1 MIKSLTFD
9 GKSGY
14 IGSKYTK
21 KDKPKKPNK
30 TDWVY
35 RNKHIEGTHRFA
47 FNEEKFER
55 DMAEYESEMEFYK
68 KHVGKYKVNCSEIL
82 VGRTFTFESDKIN
95 LIFGPNSSGK
105 TTILKSIAA
114 HAFCKDGFS
123 KFLEPYDFNVWNISE
138 SEFDIYDAY
147 RDALRKKIYTFY
159 GTSSIIDWDGSPI
172 YFHNFEN
179 RRSYG
184 SIGELTGSII
194 GSIGEEINYIM
205 GRDRSSSSQNMFY
218 QFSKLSKLMSKSIT
232 FEDILE
238 APKKKY
244 LNERVNEN
252 WSTAYKVQEEY
263 YKSFPM
269 SYDRNG
275 QNTYLLDEIDKSMD
289 ILNVNEL
296 YTNVLPKMLDKY
308 GTQIIIISHSPI
320 VLRDEIFKSD
330 KYNFISMDEEYTQ
343 KCKKLI

>member
-14 IGSKYTK
+14 IGSKFTEE
-21 KDKPKKPNK
+21 DKPIKPNK
-30 TDWVY
+30 KDWRY
-35 RNKHIEGTHRFA
+35 QDRYPHQN
-47 FNEEKFER
+47 FNEEKFEK
-55 DMAEYESEMEFYK
+55 DMTRYKSEMDFYK
-68 KHVGKYKVNCSEIL
+68 KHVGKYKVSCSEIL

-95 LIFGPNSSGK
+95 LIFGPNASGK
-105 TTILKSIAA
+105 STILKSIAA
-114 HAFCKDGFS
+114 HAFCVDGFS
-123 KFLEPYDFNVWNISE
+123 KFLEPVDFNVSWWNTPE
-138 SEFDIYDAY
+138 SEKLNAY
-147 RDALRKKIYTFY
+147 RDCLRKRVDSFY
-159 GTSSIIDWDGSPI
+159 GTSSIIEWDGSPI

-184 SIGELTGSII
+184 NIGELTGSII
-194 GSIGEEINYIM
+194 EDVGEEMMYIL
-205 GRDRSSSSQNMFY
+205 DRSHISSSQNMFY
-218 QFSKLSKLMSKSIT
+218 QFSKLSNLISKNIT

-238 APKKKY
+238 TPKKKY
-244 LNERVNEN
+244 SNKDKDDV
-252 WSTAYKVQEEY
+252 WSIVYKVQEEY

-289 ILNVNEL
+289 ILNINEL
-296 YTNVLPKMLDKY
+296 YTNILPKLLDKY
-308 GTQIIIISHSPI
+308 GKQIIIISHSPI
-320 VLRDEIFKSD
+320 VLRDEIIKSD

>member
-14 IGSKYTK
+14 IGSKFTEE
-21 KDKPKKPNK
+21 DKPIKPNK
-30 TDWVY
+30 KDWRY
-35 RNKHIEGTHRFA
+35 QDGYIHRK
-47 FNEEKFER
+47 FNEEKYEK
-55 DMAEYESEMEFYK
+55 DMTRYKSEIDFYK
-68 KHVGKYKVNCSEIL
+68 KHVGKYKVSCSEIL

-95 LIFGPNSSGK
+95 LIFGPNASGK
-105 TTILKSIAA
+105 STILKSIAA
-114 HAFCKDGFS
+114 HAFCVDGFS
-123 KFLEPYDFNVWNISE
+123 KLLEPVDFNVSWWKIPE
-138 SEFDIYDAY
+138 SEKLNAY
-147 RDALRKKIYTFY
+147 RDCLRKRVDSFY
-159 GTSSIIDWDGSPI
+159 GTSSIIEWDGSPI

>member
-1 MIKSLTFD
+1 M
-9 GKSGY
+9 
-14 IGSKYTK
+14 
-21 KDKPKKPNK
+21 
-30 TDWVY
+30 
-35 RNKHIEGTHRFA
+35 
-47 FNEEKFER
+47 
-55 DMAEYESEMEFYK
+55 
-68 KHVGKYKVNCSEIL
+68 
-82 VGRTFTFESDKIN
+82 
-95 LIFGPNSSGK
+95 
-105 TTILKSIAA
+105 KSIAA

-123 KFLEPYDFNVWNISE
+123 KFLEPYDFNIWNISE
-138 SEFDIYDAY
+138 SELDIYDTY

-238 APKKKY
+238 TPKKKY

-289 ILNVNEL
+289 ILNVNEQ

>member
-14 IGSKYTK
+14 IGSKFTEE
-21 KDKPKKPNK
+21 DKPIKPNK
-30 TDWVY
+30 KDWRY
-35 RNKHIEGTHRFA
+35 QDGYIHRK
-47 FNEEKFER
+47 FNEEKYEK
-55 DMAEYESEMEFYK
+55 DMTRYKSEMDFYK
-68 KHVGKYKVNCSEIL
+68 KHVGKYKVSCSEIL

-95 LIFGPNSSGK
+95 LIFGPNASGK
-105 TTILKSIAA
+105 STILKSIAA
-114 HAFCKDGFS
+114 HAFCVDGFS
-123 KFLEPYDFNVWNISE
+123 KLLEPVDFNVSWWKIPE
-138 SEFDIYDAY
+138 SEKLNAY
-147 RDALRKKIYTFY
+147 RDCLRKRVDSFY
-159 GTSSIIDWDGSPI
+159 GTSSIIEWDGSPI

-296 YTNVLPKMLDKY
+296 YTNVLPKMLEKY

>member
-14 IGSKYTK
+14 IGSKFTEE
-21 KDKPKKPNK
+21 DKPIKPNK
-30 TDWVY
+30 KDWRY
-35 RNKHIEGTHRFA
+35 QDGYPHQN
-47 FNEEKFER
+47 FNEEKFEK
-55 DMAEYESEMEFYK
+55 DMTRYKSEMDFYK
-68 KHVGKYKVNCSEIL
+68 KHVGKYKVSCSEIL

-95 LIFGPNSSGK
+95 LIFGPNASGK
-105 TTILKSIAA
+105 STILKSIAA
-114 HAFCKDGFS
+114 HAFCEDGFS
-123 KFLEPYDFNVWNISE
+123 KFLEPFDFNVSWWNTPE
-138 SEFDIYDAY
+138 SEKLNAY
-147 RDALRKKIYTFY
+147 RDCLRKRVDSFY
-159 GTSSIIDWDGSPI
+159 GTSSIIEWDGSPI

-184 SIGELTGSII
+184 NIGELTGSII
-194 GSIGEEINYIM
+194 DDVGEEMMYILERGSI
-205 GRDRSSSSQNMFY
+205 SSSQNMFY
-218 QFSKLSKLMSKSIT
+218 QFSKLSNLMSKNIT

-238 APKKKY
+238 IPKKKY
-244 LNERVNEN
+244 SKDKDDV
-252 WSTAYKVQEEY
+252 WSIVYKVQEEY

-289 ILNVNEL
+289 ILNINEL
-296 YTNVLPKMLDKY
+296 YTNILPKLLDKY
-308 GTQIIIISHSPI
+308 GKQIIIISHSPI
-320 VLRDEIFKSD
+320 VLRDEIIKSD

>member
-14 IGSKYTK
+14 IGSKFTEE
-21 KDKPKKPNK
+21 DKPIKPNK
-30 TDWVY
+30 KDWRY
-35 RNKHIEGTHRFA
+35 QEIYPHRN
-47 FNEEKFER
+47 FNEEKFEK
-55 DMAEYESEMEFYK
+55 DMTRYKSEMDFYK
-68 KHVGKYKVNCSEIL
+68 KHVGKYKVSCSEIL

-95 LIFGPNSSGK
+95 LIFGPNASGK
-105 TTILKSIAA
+105 STILKSIAA
-114 HAFCKDGFS
+114 HAFCVDGFS
-123 KFLEPYDFNVWNISE
+123 KFLEPYDFNIWNISE
-138 SEFDIYDAY
+138 SELDIYDTY

-238 APKKKY
+238 TPKKKY

-296 YTNVLPKMLDKY
+296 YTNVLPKMFDKY

-320 VLRDEIFKSD
+320 VLRDDIFKSD

>member
-14 IGSKYTK
+14 IGSKFTEE
-21 KDKPKKPNK
+21 DKPIKPNK
-30 TDWVY
+30 EDWRY
-35 RNKHIEGTHRFA
+35 RDSGYHQNFK
-47 FNEEKFER
+47 EEKFEK
-55 DMAEYESEMEFYK
+55 DMTRYKSEMDFYK
-68 KHVGKYKVNCSEIL
+68 KHVGKYKVSCSEIL

-95 LIFGPNSSGK
+95 LIFGPNASGK
-105 TTILKSIAA
+105 STILKSIAA
-114 HAFCKDGFS
+114 HAFCEDGFS
-123 KFLEPYDFNVWNISE
+123 KFLEPLDFNVGWWNIPE
-138 SEFDIYDAY
+138 SEKLNSY
-147 RDALRKKIYTFY
+147 RDCLRKKVDYFY

-184 SIGELTGSII
+184 NIGELTGSII
-194 GSIGEEINYIM
+194 DDVGEEMMYILERGSI
-205 GRDRSSSSQNMFY
+205 SSSQNMFY
-218 QFSKLSKLMSKSIT
+218 QFSKLSNLMSKNIT

-238 APKKKY
+238 TPKKKY
-244 LNERVNEN
+244 SNKDKDDV
-252 WSTAYKVQEEY
+252 WSIVYKVQEEY

-289 ILNVNEL
+289 ILNINEL
-296 YTNVLPKMLDKY
+296 YTNILPKLLDKY
-308 GTQIIIISHSPI
+308 GKQIIIISHSPI
-320 VLRDEIFKSD
+320 VLRDEIIKSD

>member
-14 IGSKYTK
+14 IGSKFTEE
-21 KDKPKKPNK
+21 DKPIKPNK
-30 TDWVY
+30 KDWRY
-35 RNKHIEGTHRFA
+35 QEIYPHRK
-47 FNEEKFER
+47 FNEEKYEK
-55 DMAEYESEMEFYK
+55 DMVRYKSEMDFYK
-68 KHVGKYKVNCSEIL
+68 KHVGKYKVSCSEIL

-95 LIFGPNSSGK
+95 LIFGPNASGK
-105 TTILKSIAA
+105 STILKSIAA
-114 HAFCKDGFS
+114 HAFCVDGFS
-123 KFLEPYDFNVWNISE
+123 KFLEPVDFSIMDFKRDISE
-138 SEFDIYDAY
+138 NEKLNAY
-147 RDALRKKIYTFY
+147 RDGLRKKVDYFY

-184 SIGELTGSII
+184 YIGELTGSII
-194 GSIGEEINYIM
+194 DDVGEEMMYILE
-205 GRDRSSSSQNMFY
+205 RNNISSSQNMFY
-218 QFSKLSKLMSKSIT
+218 QFSKLSNLMSKNIT

-238 APKKKY
+238 IPKKKY
-244 LNERVNEN
+244 SKDNGI
-252 WSTAYKVQEEY
+252 WSTFYKVQEEY

-289 ILNVNEL
+289 ILNINEL
-296 YTNVLPKMLDKY
+296 YTNILPKLLDKY
-308 GTQIIIISHSPI
+308 GKQIIIISHSPI
-320 VLRDEIFKSD
+320 VLRDEIIKSD

>member
-14 IGSKYTK
+14 IGSKFTEE
-21 KDKPKKPNK
+21 DKPIKPNK
-30 TDWVY
+30 KDWRY
-35 RNKHIEGTHRFA
+35 QEIYPHRN
-47 FNEEKFER
+47 FNEEKFEK
-55 DMAEYESEMEFYK
+55 DMTRYKSEMDFYK
-68 KHVGKYKVNCSEIL
+68 KHVGKYKVSCSEIL

-95 LIFGPNSSGK
+95 LIFGPNASGK
-105 TTILKSIAA
+105 STILKSIAA
-114 HAFCKDGFS
+114 HAFCVDGFS
-123 KFLEPYDFNVWNISE
+123 KFLEPVDFNVSWWNTPE
-138 SEFDIYDAY
+138 SEKLNAY
-147 RDALRKKIYTFY
+147 RDCLRKRVDSFY
-159 GTSSIIDWDGSPI
+159 GTSSIIEWDGSPI

-238 APKKKY
+238 TPKKKY
-244 LNERVNEN
+244 SNERVNEN

-320 VLRDEIFKSD
+320 VLRDDIFKSD

>member
-14 IGSKYTK
+14 IGSKFTEE
-21 KDKPKKPNK
+21 DKPIKPNK
-30 TDWVY
+30 KDWRY
-35 RNKHIEGTHRFA
+35 QEIYPHRN
-47 FNEEKFER
+47 FNEEKFEK
-55 DMAEYESEMEFYK
+55 DMTRYKSEMDFYK
-68 KHVGKYKVNCSEIL
+68 KHVGKYKVSCSEIL

-95 LIFGPNSSGK
+95 LIFGPNASGK
-105 TTILKSIAA
+105 STILKSIAA

-123 KFLEPYDFNVWNISE
+123 KFLEPYDFNIWNISE
-138 SEFDIYDAY
+138 SELDIYDTY

-194 GSIGEEINYIM
+194 GSIDEEINYIM

-238 APKKKY
+238 TPKKKY

-252 WSTAYKVQEEY
+252 WSTVYKVQEEY

-296 YTNVLPKMLDKY
+296 YTNVLPKMFDKY

-320 VLRDEIFKSD
+320 VLRDDIFKSD

>member
-14 IGSKYTK
+14 IGSKFTEE
-21 KDKPKKPNK
+21 DKPIKPNK
-30 TDWVY
+30 KDWRY
-35 RNKHIEGTHRFA
+35 QEIYPHRN
-47 FNEEKFER
+47 FNEEKFEK
-55 DMAEYESEMEFYK
+55 DMTRYKSEMDFYK
-68 KHVGKYKVNCSEIL
+68 KHVGKYKVSCSEIL

-95 LIFGPNSSGK
+95 LIFGPNASGK
-105 TTILKSIAA
+105 STILKSIAA
-114 HAFCKDGFS
+114 HAFCVDGFS
-123 KFLEPYDFNVWNISE
+123 KFLEPYDFNIWNISE
-138 SEFDIYDAY
+138 SELDIYDTY

-238 APKKKY
+238 TPKKKY

-252 WSTAYKVQEEY
+252 WSTVYKVQEEY

-296 YTNVLPKMLDKY
+296 YTNVLPKMFDKY

-320 VLRDEIFKSD
+320 VLRDDIFKSD

>member
-14 IGSKYTK
+14 IGSKFTEE
-21 KDKPKKPNK
+21 DKPIKPNK
-30 TDWVY
+30 KDWRY
-35 RNKHIEGTHRFA
+35 QDGYIHRK
-47 FNEEKFER
+47 FNEEKYEK
-55 DMAEYESEMEFYK
+55 DMTRYKSEIDFYK
-68 KHVGKYKVNCSEIL
+68 KHVGKYKVSCSEIL

-95 LIFGPNSSGK
+95 LIFGPNASGK
-105 TTILKSIAA
+105 STILKSIAA
-114 HAFCKDGFS
+114 HAFCVDGFS
-123 KFLEPYDFNVWNISE
+123 KLLEPVDFNVSWWKIPE
-138 SEFDIYDAY
+138 SEKLNAY
-147 RDALRKKIYTFY
+147 RDCLRKRVDSFY
-159 GTSSIIDWDGSPI
+159 GTSSIIEWDGSPI

-184 SIGELTGSII
+184 NIGELTGSII
-194 GSIGEEINYIM
+194 DDVGEEMMYILERGSI
-205 GRDRSSSSQNMFY
+205 SSSQNMFY
-218 QFSKLSKLMSKSIT
+218 QFSKLSNLMSKNIT

-238 APKKKY
+238 IPKKKY
-244 LNERVNEN
+244 SNKDKDDV
-252 WSTAYKVQEEY
+252 WSIVYKVQEEY

-289 ILNVNEL
+289 ILNINEL
-296 YTNVLPKMLDKY
+296 YTNILPKLLDKY
-308 GTQIIIISHSPI
+308 GKQIIIISHSPI
-320 VLRDEIFKSD
+320 VLRDEIIKSD

>member
-14 IGSKYTK
+14 IGSKFTEE
-21 KDKPKKPNK
+21 DKPIKPNK
-30 TDWVY
+30 KDWRY
-35 RNKHIEGTHRFA
+35 QEIYPHRN
-47 FNEEKFER
+47 FNEEKFEK
-55 DMAEYESEMEFYK
+55 DMTRYKSEMDFYK
-68 KHVGKYKVNCSEIL
+68 KHVGKYKVSCSEIL

-95 LIFGPNSSGK
+95 LIFGPNASGK
-105 TTILKSIAA
+105 STILKSIAA

-123 KFLEPYDFNVWNISE
+123 KFLEPYDFNIWNISE
-138 SEFDIYDAY
+138 SELDIYDTY

-238 APKKKY
+238 TPKKKY

-252 WSTAYKVQEEY
+252 WSTVYKVQEEY

-296 YTNVLPKMLDKY
+296 YTNVLPKMFDKY

-320 VLRDEIFKSD
+320 VLRDDIFKSD

>member
-14 IGSKYTK
+14 IGSKFTEE
-21 KDKPKKPNK
+21 DKPIKPNK
-30 TDWVY
+30 KDWRY
-35 RNKHIEGTHRFA
+35 QDGYIHRK
-47 FNEEKFER
+47 FNEEKYEK
-55 DMAEYESEMEFYK
+55 DMTRYKSEMDFYK
-68 KHVGKYKVNCSEIL
+68 KHVGKYKVSCSEIL

-95 LIFGPNSSGK
+95 LIFGPNASGK
-105 TTILKSIAA
+105 STILKSIAA
-114 HAFCKDGFS
+114 HAFCVDGFS
-123 KFLEPYDFNVWNISE
+123 KLLEPVDFNVSWWKIPE
-138 SEFDIYDAY
+138 SEKLNAY
-147 RDALRKKIYTFY
+147 RDCLRKRVDSFY
-159 GTSSIIDWDGSPI
+159 GTSSIIEWDGSPI

>member
-9 GKSGY
+9 GKCGY

-21 KDKPKKPNK
+21 EDKPEKPNK
-30 TDWVY
+30 KEWKYQD
-35 RNKHIEGTHRFA
+35 KQIENTHRLS
-47 FNEEKFER
+47 FNKEKFER
-55 DMAEYESEMEFYK
+55 DMAIYKSEMDFYK

-95 LIFGPNSSGK
+95 IIFGPNASGK

-123 KFLEPYDFNVWNISE
+123 EFLRPFDLNISWNFSE
-138 SEFDIYDAY
+138 SKLDAY
-147 RDALRKKIYTFY
+147 RDALRKKVDTFY

-179 RRSYG
+179 RRSQG
-184 SIGELTGSII
+184 CIGDLTGSII
-194 GSIGEEINYIM
+194 GSIGEEMNYIM
-205 GRDRSSSSQNMFY
+205 GRDRRSSSQNMFY
-218 QFSKLSKLMSKSIT
+218 QFSKLNELMSKSIT
-232 FEDILE
+232 FEDILKT
-238 APKKKY
+238 PKKEY
-244 LNERVNEN
+244 SNEEVNEN

-275 QNTYLLDEIDKSMD
+275 QNTYLFDEIDKSMD

-296 YTNVLPKMLDKY
+296 YTNILPKMLDEY

-343 KCKKLI
+343 ECKKLI

>member
-14 IGSKYTK
+14 IGSKFTEE
-21 KDKPKKPNK
+21 DKPIKPNK
-30 TDWVY
+30 KDWRY
-35 RNKHIEGTHRFA
+35 QEIYPHRN
-47 FNEEKFER
+47 FNEEKFEK
-55 DMAEYESEMEFYK
+55 DMTRYKSEMDFYK
-68 KHVGKYKVNCSEIL
+68 KHVGKYKVSCSEIL

-95 LIFGPNSSGK
+95 LIFGPNASGK
-105 TTILKSIAA
+105 STILKSIAA
-114 HAFCKDGFS
+114 HAFCVDGFS
-123 KFLEPYDFNVWNISE
+123 KFLEPYDFNIWNISE
-138 SEFDIYDAY
+138 SELDIYDTY

-194 GSIGEEINYIM
+194 DDVGEEINYIM

-238 APKKKY
+238 TPKKKY
-244 LNERVNEN
+244 SNEGVNEN

-275 QNTYLLDEIDKSMD
+275 QNTYLFDEIDKSMD

-296 YTNVLPKMLDKY
+296 YTNVLPKMFDKY

-320 VLRDEIFKSD
+320 VLRDEVFKSD

>member
-14 IGSKYTK
+14 IGSKFTEE
-21 KDKPKKPNK
+21 DKPIKPNK
-30 TDWVY
+30 KDWRY
-35 RNKHIEGTHRFA
+35 QEIYPHRN
-47 FNEEKFER
+47 FNEEKFEK
-55 DMAEYESEMEFYK
+55 DMTRYKSEMDFYK
-68 KHVGKYKVNCSEIL
+68 KHVGKYKVSCSEIL

-95 LIFGPNSSGK
+95 LIFGPNASGK
-105 TTILKSIAA
+105 STILKSIAA

-123 KFLEPYDFNVWNISE
+123 KFLEPYDFNIWNISE
-138 SEFDIYDAY
+138 SELDIYDTY

-194 GSIGEEINYIM
+194 DDVGEEINYIM

-238 APKKKY
+238 TPKKKY

-252 WSTAYKVQEEY
+252 WSTVYKVQEEY

-296 YTNVLPKMLDKY
+296 YTNVLPKMFDKY

-320 VLRDEIFKSD
+320 VLRDDIFKSD

>member
-14 IGSKYTK
+14 IGSKFTEE
-21 KDKPKKPNK
+21 DKPIKPNK
-30 TDWVY
+30 KDWRY
-35 RNKHIEGTHRFA
+35 QDGYIHRN
-47 FNEEKFER
+47 FNEEKYEK
-55 DMAEYESEMEFYK
+55 DMARYKSEMDFYK
-68 KHVGKYKVNCSEIL
+68 KHVGKYKVSCSEIL

-95 LIFGPNSSGK
+95 LIFGPNASGK
-105 TTILKSIAA
+105 STILKSIAA
-114 HAFCKDGFS
+114 HAFCEDGFS
-123 KFLEPYDFNVWNISE
+123 KFLEPFDFNVSWWKIPE
-138 SEFDIYDAY
+138 SEKLNAY
-147 RDALRKKIYTFY
+147 RDCLRKRVDCFY
-159 GTSSIIDWDGSPI
+159 GTSSIIEWDGSPI

-184 SIGELTGSII
+184 NIGELTGSII
-194 GSIGEEINYIM
+194 DDVGEEMMYILERGSI
-205 GRDRSSSSQNMFY
+205 SSSQNMFY
-218 QFSKLSKLMSKSIT
+218 QFSKLSNLMSKNIT

-238 APKKKY
+238 IPKKKY
-244 LNERVNEN
+244 SKDKDDV
-252 WSTAYKVQEEY
+252 WSIVYKVQEEY

-289 ILNVNEL
+289 ILNINEL
-296 YTNVLPKMLDKY
+296 YTNILPKLLDKY
-308 GTQIIIISHSPI
+308 GKQIIIISHSPI
-320 VLRDEIFKSD
+320 VLRDDIFKSD

>member
-1 MIKSLTFD
+1 MTRYK
-9 GKSGY
+9 
-14 IGSKYTK
+14 
-21 KDKPKKPNK
+21 
-30 TDWVY
+30 
-35 RNKHIEGTHRFA
+35 
-47 FNEEKFER
+47 
-55 DMAEYESEMEFYK
+55 SEMDFYK
-68 KHVGKYKVNCSEIL
+68 KHVGKYKVSCSEIL

-95 LIFGPNSSGK
+95 LIFGPNASGK
-105 TTILKSIAA
+105 STILKSIAA
-114 HAFCKDGFS
+114 HAFCVDGFS
-123 KFLEPYDFNVWNISE
+123 KLLEPVDFNVSWWKIPE
-138 SEFDIYDAY
+138 SEKLNAY
-147 RDALRKKIYTFY
+147 RDCLRKRVDSFY
-159 GTSSIIDWDGSPI
+159 GTSSIIEWDGSPI

>member
-14 IGSKYTK
+14 IGSKFTEE
-21 KDKPKKPNK
+21 DKPIKPNK
-30 TDWVY
+30 KDWRY
-35 RNKHIEGTHRFA
+35 QEIYPHRN
-47 FNEEKFER
+47 FNEEKFEK
-55 DMAEYESEMEFYK
+55 DMTRYKSEMDFYK
-68 KHVGKYKVNCSEIL
+68 KHVGKYKVSCSEIL

-95 LIFGPNSSGK
+95 LIFGPNASGK
-105 TTILKSIAA
+105 STILKSIAA

-123 KFLEPYDFNVWNISE
+123 KFLEPYDFNIWNISE
-138 SEFDIYDAY
+138 SELDIYDTY

-194 GSIGEEINYIM
+194 GSIDEEINYIM

-238 APKKKY
+238 TPKKKY

-252 WSTAYKVQEEY
+252 WSTVYKVQEEY

-296 YTNVLPKMLDKY
+296 YTNVLPKVFDKY

-320 VLRDEIFKSD
+320 VLRDEVFKSD